1 MAKAGRPKS
10 DSPKNNRVTIRLKED
25 QLIRLD
31 KYAEKLKMTKT
42 ELLTAALKTKN
53 KCNVLRQIGE

>member
-25 QLIRLD
+25 QLIRLE

-42 ELLTAALKTKN
+42 ELLTAALNEFFEKRSDEDK
-53 KCNVLRQIGE
+53 K